1 MRLIGRMVVWGET
14 LGARMSVRLTG
25 TRLTGTLG
33 AAVLALTA
41 VGSVA
46 AAQGVAPPYGA
57 PSPPNQVCLR
67 LESQLAMID
76 RGTTDPARADQIKR
90 AEDAARQQQSEL
102 DRLQAQARRTGCEG
116 SGFFL
121 FGGQPPQCSD
131 LNSQIQRV
139 RSNLDRYNSELQR
152 LQGGTLDRGD
162 QRRAVL
168 LALAQNDCGPQ
179 YRAAAPPKPQNFF
192 EALFGGG
199 SIGPNSSPAPYPG
212 GADVPQTGTY
222 RTLCVRTCD
231 GYYYPISFSTVPSR
245 FPEDERTCQ
254 RTCPAAEVVL
264 FTHRNPGEDVNQAVS
279 ISGRAYRDLPN
290 AFHYRQSFD
299 AACSCRRAG
308 QSWADAL
315 GRDATVERGD
325 IIVTDERAKALAQ
338 PKAEP
343 AGKQSKQDAKR
354 AKGAPEPPPSAAA
367 PAPAPAVDPADKPA
381 IRAVGPQFLPPR

>member
-1 MRLIGRMVVWGET
+1 MG
-14 LGARMSVRLTG
+14 VRLTG
-25 TRLTGTLG
+25 TRLAGILG
-33 AAVLALTA
+33 AAVFAFA
-41 VGSVA
+41 AAASIA

-57 PSPPNQVCLR
+57 PAYGTAQPPNQVCLR

-90 AEDAARQQQSEL
+90 AEDAARQQQSDL
-102 DRLQAQARRTGCEG
+102 DRLQAQARRNGCEG

-179 YRAAAPPKPQNFF
+179 YRAAAPPRPQNFF

-199 SIGPNSSPAPYPG
+199 NIGPNSSPAPYPG

-254 RTCPAAEVVL
+254 RTCPAAEVTL
-264 FTHRNPGEDVNQAVS
+264 FSHRNPGEDVNQAVS

-299 AACSCRRAG
+299 ATCSCRRAG

-315 GRDATVERGD
+315 GRDATIERGD

-343 AGKQSKQDAKR
+343 AAKQSKQDAKR
-354 AKGAPEPPPSAAA
+354 AKGAPEPPPPPTAE
-367 PAPAPAVDPADKPA
+367 PAPAPAAAPADPADKRG
-381 IRAVGPQFLPPR
+381 IRAVGPQFLPAR